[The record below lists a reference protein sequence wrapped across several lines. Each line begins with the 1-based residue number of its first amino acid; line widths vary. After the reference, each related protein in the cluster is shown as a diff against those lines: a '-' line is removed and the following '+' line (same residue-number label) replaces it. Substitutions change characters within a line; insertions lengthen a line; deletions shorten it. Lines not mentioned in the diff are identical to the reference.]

1 MNKDLKEKMEDL
13 KARVED
19 FAYDLMK
26 LQETA
31 DDIMS
36 DVYAEDVEEYPDE
49 LNNKLCDIED
59 LLSYIEKLK
68 HI

>member
-1 MNKDLKEKMEDL
+1 MEDL
-13 KARVED
+13 KVKVEE

-36 DVYAEDVEEYPDE
+36 DVYPEDVEEYPDD
-49 LNNKLCDIED
+49 LCNKLCDIED

-68 HI
+68 YI